1 MVYGS
6 STFPRLL
13 AISWQRFVL
22 RTDKPSSSHSLSDW
36 KILFP
41 FWVSAEKW
49 KAWGL
54 LGLIIGLS
62 LLYVRT
68 AVWFGIW
75 DQKFFD
81 AFFAFHVGQAL
92 GLLPVYIAA
101 CAFSA
106 GIYVLQT
113 YLTQILSMRWRLWN
127 TKVYLQHYL
136 QNTTYYRLE
145 HDAAQADNPDQR
157 IADDLAQMT
166 TLVLKLGLDAIQAVM
181 TLLSFSIVLWEIG
194 GALSVPLWGHI
205 YHIPGYLFFGTVI
218 VSVSVSFVIE
228 KAGGPLIN
236 ADYQQQHY
244 DADLRASL
252 LDLRRNSEQV
262 AFYKGEDAEHL
273 RFSTH
278 LAHIARNWRKVVHYT
293 WRANFVGTFYNQ
305 TASIILWVLL
315 VPKIM
320 VHALT
325 FGAYARINAAFM
337 QVRRSLQWFIDN
349 YTDLAGLRS
358 TLQRLAE
365 FERIIQQKPIQGI
378 VCKPTN
384 QNTVSIHNLV
394 LNLPSGQTLLDFGS
408 LTFQAGER
416 WAIYGASGSGK
427 STFLRSLAGLWPYG
441 SGEVCLNSAKA
452 MFVPQQ
458 SYVPSGSLRQALSY
472 PLLPEQHDLHAY
484 EEALHAANLDGYVS
498 RLDEEQ
504 VWGNILSG
512 GEQQRLALARV
523 FLFQPSILF
532 LDEATSALDETNER
546 CLYDALLT
554 LLPNCTIISV
564 THRKALQD
572 YHQKQIVLQ
581 NGKAFF

>member
-1 MVYGS
+1 M
-6 STFPRLL
+6 
-13 AISWQRFVL
+13 L
-22 RTDKPSSSHSLSDW
+22 RTDTSSPSHSLSDW

-41 FWVSAEKW
+41 FWVSAGKW

-81 AFFAFHVGQAL
+81 AFFAFHVSKAL

-101 CAFSA
+101 CVLSA

-127 TKVYLQHYL
+127 TKIYLQHYL
-136 QNTTYYRLE
+136 KDTTYYRLE

-166 TLVLKLGLDAIQAVM
+166 NLVLKLGLDAIQAVM

-205 YHIPGYLFFGTVI
+205 YHIPGYLFFGTVLA
-218 VSVSVSFVIE
+218 SVLVSFVIE
-228 KAGGPLIN
+228 KAGGPLVN

-278 LAHIARNWRKVVHYT
+278 LSHIAKNWRKVVHYT

-337 QVRRSLQWFIDN
+337 QVRSSLQWFVDN
-349 YTDLAGLRS
+349 YTDLASLRS

-365 FERIIQQKPIQGI
+365 FERIIQQKSIPGI

-384 QNTVSIHNLV
+384 QNTVSTHNLV

-427 STFLRSLAGLWPYG
+427 ITFLRSLAGLWPYG
-441 SGEVCLNSAKA
+441 SGEVCLNSPKA

-458 SYVPSGSLRQALSY
+458 SYVPAGSLRQALSY
-472 PLLPEQHDLHAY
+472 PLPPEQHDLHAY
-484 EEALHAANLDGYVS
+484 EVALHATNLGGYVS
-498 RLDEEQ
+498 RLDEDQ

-512 GEQQRLALARV
+512 GEQQRLALARA
-523 FLFQPSILF
+523 FLFCPSILF
-532 LDEATSALDETNER
+532 LDEATAALDADNER

-554 LLPNCTIISV
+554 FLPNCTIISV
-564 THRKALQD
+564 THHQALQD
-572 YHQKQIVLQ
+572 YHQKQIILQ
-581 NGKAFF
+581 NGRAFF